1 MIQGQPFHDVS
12 VSYDGLG
19 RTMVSWKLDPRF
31 DDPFPHVFSLEF
43 ARSQSGFDTGELQVL
58 DEGDRVPFLTDRV
71 FRDASISSQAYYRV
85 RLKTPA
91 GEYVSRNKGLE
102 GNIPG
107 VNAGL
112 LKELIRKENLVLRK
126 ERGGVQGYLFKR
138 RYYGPVCRCTDKNT
152 GILVSSACLKCAGT
166 GYIDGYFPGVPFPVL
181 IENQETRHSQ
191 ITQIGTADV
200 RELVVRCLANPTAE
214 AKDIWMEAD
223 TSRVYEVREYSVV
236 GRMAYYP
243 VASKL
248 QMRELPLT
256 DTISLIVS
264 STRDPDIS
272 VDVIKSSPLPGPTGI
287 AVIPPQRSF
296 TPGTGGG
303 GGGSSGAAGGDLS
316 GTYPNPTV
324 VGLQGRLVSPNVPAV
339 NNVLTWNGLSWVPA
353 APVLP
358 PSTAGG
364 DLSGTYP
371 NPTVAKIQNRQISA
385 TAPTQGQVLTWDSAI
400 STWVPST
407 ILVPDELDLDGG
419 DAFTVDDVPDFDG
432 GVA

>member
-1 MIQGQPFHDVS
+1 MIQGQPFHDLS

-43 ARSQSGFDTGELQVL
+43 ARSQSGFETGEFQVL
-58 DEGDRVPFLTDRV
+58 DEGDRVPLLTDRV
-71 FRDASISSQAYYRV
+71 FRDASLASHAYYRV

-107 VNAGL
+107 INTGL

-126 ERGGVQGYLFKR
+126 DRGGVQGYLFKR
-138 RYYGPVCRCTDKNT
+138 RSYGPTCDCTDRNT

-166 GYIDGYFPGVPFPVL
+166 GYMDGYFPGVPFPVL
-181 IENQETRHSQ
+181 IENQETRHAQ
-191 ITQIGTADV
+191 ITQIGVADV
-200 RELVVRCLANPTAE
+200 RELVVRCLANPLAE
-214 AKDIWMEAD
+214 AKDLWMEAD

-236 GRMAYYP
+236 GRMSYYP
-243 VASKL
+243 VASRV

-256 DTISLIVS
+256 DTISLIIA

-272 VDVIKSSPLPGPTGI
+272 VDVVKPTPLPGPTGI
-287 AVIPPQRSF
+287 SIVPPQVPF
-296 TPGTGGG
+296 TFGSGG
-303 GGGSSGAAGGDLS
+303 GGGSSGIAGGDLS
-316 GTYPNPTV
+316 GNYPSPTV
-324 VGLQGRLVSPNVPAV
+324 VGLQGRLISAV
-339 NNVLTWNGLSWVPA
+339 TPDVDDVLTWDGDAWVPS
-353 APVLP
+353 PVEGAGGI
-358 PSTAGG
+358 AGG
-364 DLSGTYP
+364 DLSGFYP
-371 NPTVAKIQNRQISA
+371 EPTVVRIQNRQVST
-385 TAPTQGQVLTWDSAI
+385 TAPTQGQVLTWDSGI

-419 DAFTVDDVPDFDG
+419 DAFTVDDVPDLNG